1 MARIPTRT
9 GLPSREQILDF
20 IASSDAPA
28 GKREIAR
35 AFGLSGHDKIALKT
49 LLQDMADEGLIDSS
63 PGRAFHQAG
72 GVPKVTVLRI
82 ADVDESGQAWAVPER
97 WEADLPE
104 PRIRVLERKGRG
116 SALGV
121 GDRLLARTEQRGN
134 GWAAHP
140 MKKLMKGSELV
151 LGVVHQ
157 EGQGFWLR
165 PVEKKERRELPISDI
180 GKAQAGDLVLAEKAG
195 RPPRLTA
202 RVSEVLG
209 DPFAPRSF
217 SLIAIHK
224 HGIPH
229 EFPDQVVV
237 EAERV
242 AEQPLGERED
252 LTHIPIVAI
261 DPADARDHDDAVW
274 AASDEDPAN
283 PGGWRAIV
291 AIADVSFYV
300 RSGSALDK
308 EARKRG
314 NSVYFPDRVVP
325 MLPET
330 LSAEICSLKE
340 GEDRAAL
347 VCHLQVSK
355 EGQLKSWRFTRA
367 RVRIA
372 ANIAYEDAQAAI
384 DMSEQVLPELVRG
397 GGPREAR
404 WRGDPKSEAPLH
416 HPSDGPPPRDKL
428 GEEAESADVF
438 SSPCSMPEIEAEP
451 PPVDPALVE
460 STLKPLWACWRALYS
475 AREKRAPLDLDL
487 PERRVVL
494 DEKGRILSV
503 APRERLDAHKLIED
517 YMIAANVAA
526 AKALEA
532 KKAPVMYRDHEP
544 PGREKLVALKDYL
557 KTFDVE
563 FALGQVI
570 QPATFN
576 RIIERVGEADFR
588 PQIMEQILRTQT
600 QAYYSP
606 DNKGHFGLALGSYA
620 HFTSPIRRY
629 ADLVVHRALVRAFG
643 LGEGGLT
650 DQEAEGMEVTGELIS
665 QLERRAMEAERET
678 LDRYVAAYLSE
689 RVGDLVDCRITGVQP
704 FGFFATVE
712 GLGGDGL
719 VPVSTLGTDYY
730 RYEEA
735 SQSLVGDDSGER
747 FSPGQ
752 RLRLRLVEANPVSG
766 GLRFELPGSGHA
778 PARPGGGPRRD
789 GRRGEEKR
797 GPSQGRRGRP
807 SNIRHRGR

>member
-1 MARIPTRT
+1 MAKPNRP
-9 GLPSREQILDF
+9 GLPTREQILDF
-20 IASSDAPA
+20 IASSDRPA

-35 AFGLSGHDKIALKT
+35 AFGLSAADKAALKT
-49 LLQDMADEGLIDSS
+49 LLNDMADEGLIDSA
-63 PGRAFHQAG
+63 PGRAYHQAG
-72 GVPKVTVLRI
+72 GVPKVTVLRVT
-82 ADVDESGQAWAVPER
+82 DVDDSGTAWAVPER

-104 PRIRVLERKGRG
+104 PRLRVLERRGRG
-116 SALGV
+116 SALAV
-121 GDRLLARTEQRGN
+121 GDRILARTEQRGN
-134 GWAAHP
+134 GYAAHP

-151 LGVVHQ
+151 LGVVHK
-157 EGQGFWLR
+157 EAQGFWLR
-165 PVEKKERRELPISDI
+165 PVEKKERRELPITDI
-180 GKAQAGDLVLAEKAG
+180 GPAEPGDLVLAEKTG
-195 RPPRLTA
+195 RPPRLSA
-202 RVSEVLG
+202 RVSQVLG

-229 EFPDQVVV
+229 EFPDRVLE

-242 AEQPLGERED
+242 ARQPLGPRED
-252 LTHIPIVAI
+252 LTHVPIVAI

-274 AASDEDPAN
+274 AAPDDDPAN
-283 PGGWRAIV
+283 PGGWKAIV

-300 RSGSALDK
+300 RPGSALDK

-347 VCHLQVSK
+347 ACHLQVSRD
-355 EGQLKSWRFTRA
+355 GQVKGWRFTRA

-384 DMSEQVLPELVRG
+384 DST
-397 GGPREAR
+397 
-404 WRGDPKSEAPLH
+404 
-416 HPSDGPPPRDKL
+416 L
-428 GEEAESADVF
+428 GQERIEVA
-438 SSPCSMPEIEAEP
+438 SPTCSMPEIEADD
-451 PPVDPALVE
+451 PPVAPEIVE
-460 STLKPLWACWRALYS
+460 STLKPLWACWRALYA
-475 AREKRAPLDLDL
+475 AREKRAPLELDL
-487 PERRVVL
+487 PERQVML
-494 DEKGRILSV
+494 DEKGRIASV

-557 KTFDVE
+557 KTFEID
-563 FALGQVI
+563 FALGQVVR
-570 QPATFN
+570 PATFN
-576 RIIERVGEADFR
+576 HIIERVGDADFR
-588 PQIMEQILRTQT
+588 PQVMEQILRTQT
-600 QAYYSP
+600 QAYYAP
-606 DNKGHFGLALGSYA
+606 QNTGHFGLALGSYA

-629 ADLVVHRALVRAFG
+629 ADLIVHRALVRAYG
-643 LGEGGLT
+643 LGEGGLS
-650 DQEAEGMEVTGELIS
+650 DAEAEAMEVTGELIS

-689 RVGDLVDCRITGVQP
+689 RVGELVDCRITGVQP
-704 FGFFATVE
+704 FGFFATVL

-719 VPVSTLGTDYY
+719 VPVSTLGTEYF
-730 RYEEA
+730 RYDEP
-735 SQSLVGDDSGER
+735 SQSLVGEESGET

-752 RLRLRLVEANPVSG
+752 RRKLRLVEANPVSG
-766 GLRFELPGSGHA
+766 GLRFELPDASGHA
-778 PARPGGGPRRD
+778 PAPRRGAGRDGGRGGGDRPAR
-789 GRRGEEKR
+789 
-797 GPSQGRRGRP
+797 QGRRGRP
-807 SNIRHRGR
+807 GNVRHQGRR

>member
-1 MARIPTRT
+1 MAKRPVRT
-9 GLPSREQILDF
+9 GLPTRQQILDF
-20 IASSDAPA
+20 IASSDQAA

-35 AFGLSGHDKIALKT
+35 AFGLSGQDKVALKT
-49 LLQDMADEGLIDSS
+49 LLRDMADEGLIDAS

-72 GVPKVTVLRI
+72 GVPKVTVLRVT
-82 ADVDESGQAWAVPER
+82 DVDDSGQAWAVPER
-97 WEADLPE
+97 WESDAPE
-104 PRIRVLERKGRG
+104 PRLRVLERKGRG

-121 GDRLLARTEQRGN
+121 GDRLLARTEARGN
-134 GWAAHP
+134 GYAAHP

-151 LGVVHQ
+151 LGVVHR
-157 EGQGFWLR
+157 EAQGLWLR

-180 GKAQAGDLVLAEKAG
+180 GPAEPGDLVLAEKVG
-195 RPPRLTA
+195 RPPRLSA
-202 RVSEVLG
+202 RVTQVLG

-229 EFPDQVVV
+229 EFPAPVLE

-242 AEQPLGERED
+242 AEKDLGERED

-274 AASDEDPAN
+274 AAEDDDQTNA
-283 PGGWRAIV
+283 GGWKAIV

-300 RSGSALDK
+300 RPGSALDK
-308 EARKRG
+308 EARRRG

-330 LSAEICSLKE
+330 LSADVCSLKQ

-347 VCHLQVSK
+347 ACHLQVSK
-355 EGQLKSWRFTRA
+355 DGQLKSWRFARA

-372 ANIAYEDAQAAI
+372 ANIAYEDAQTAI
-384 DMSEQVLPELVRG
+384 DAARG
-397 GGPREAR
+397 QERIEVA
-404 WRGDPKSEAPLH
+404 
-416 HPSDGPPPRDKL
+416 
-428 GEEAESADVF
+428 
-438 SSPCSMPEIEAEP
+438 SPVCYMPEIESEEP
-451 PPVDPALVE
+451 AVAAALVE
-460 STLKPLWACWRALYS
+460 LTLEPLWACWRALYK
-475 AREKRAPLDLDL
+475 AREKRGPLELDL
-487 PERRVVL
+487 PERRVEL
-494 DEKGRILSV
+494 DEKGRIASV

-526 AKALEA
+526 AKALET

-544 PGREKLVALKDYL
+544 PSREKLVALKDYL
-557 KTFDVE
+557 ATFGVE
-563 FALGQVI
+563 FALGQVVR
-570 QPATFN
+570 PSTFN
-576 RIIERVGEADFR
+576 RIIERIGEADFR
-588 PQIMEQILRTQT
+588 PQVMEQILRTQT
-600 QAYYSP
+600 QAYYAP
-606 DNKGHFGLALGSYA
+606 LNAGHFGLALGSYA

-629 ADLVVHRALVRAFG
+629 ADLVVHRALVQAYG

-650 DQEAEGMEVTGELIS
+650 NGEAEAMEVTGELIS

-719 VPVSTLGTDYY
+719 VPVSTLGREYF
-730 RYEEA
+730 RYDEA
-735 SQSLVGDDSGER
+735 SQSLVGEESEAR

-752 RLRLRLVEANPVSG
+752 RLKLRLAEANPVSG
-766 GLRFELPGSGHA
+766 GLRFEVPDAGGYA
-778 PARPGGGPRRD
+778 PARPQRLRD
-789 GRRGEEKR
+789 GRRGR
-797 GPSQGRRGRP
+797 PGNIRHQGRR
-807 SNIRHRGR
+807 

>member
-1 MARIPTRT
+1 MAKRPIRT
-9 GLPSREQILDF
+9 GLPSRQQILDF
-20 IASSDAPA
+20 IASTDAPA

-49 LLQDMADEGLIDSS
+49 LLNDMADEGLIDSS

-82 ADVDESGQAWAVPER
+82 VDVDESGAAWAVPER

-104 PRIRVLERKGRG
+104 PRLRVLERRGRG

-140 MKKLMKGSELV
+140 MKKLAKGSELV

-157 EGQGFWLR
+157 EAQGFWLR
-165 PVEKKERRELPISDI
+165 PVEKKERRELPISEL
-180 GKAQAGDLVLAEKAG
+180 GNAQAGDLVLAEKVG
-195 RPPRLTA
+195 RPPRLSA
-202 RVSEVLG
+202 RVSEILG

-229 EFPDQVVV
+229 EFPDAVLA

-242 AEQPLGERED
+242 AGQELGKRED
-252 LTHIPIVAI
+252 LTRIPIVAI

-274 AASDEDPAN
+274 AAPDGDPAN
-283 PGGWRAIV
+283 PGGWKAIV

-347 VCHLQVSK
+347 VCHLQVSR
-355 EGQLKSWRFTRA
+355 EGQLKSWRFSRA
-367 RVRIA
+367 RVRIV

-384 DMSEQVLPELVRG
+384 D
-397 GGPREAR
+397 A
-404 WRGDPKSEAPLH
+404 A
-416 HPSDGPPPRDKL
+416 L
-428 GEEAESADVF
+428 GQERIEV
-438 SSPCSMPEIEAEP
+438 SSPTCAMPEIETDD

-460 STLKPLWACWRALYS
+460 STLKPLWACWRALYA

-570 QPATFN
+570 RPATFN
-576 RIIERVGEADFR
+576 HVIDRIGEADFR
-588 PQIMEQILRTQT
+588 PQVMEQILRTQT

-606 DNKGHFGLALGSYA
+606 ENKGHFGLALGSYA

-629 ADLVVHRALVRAFG
+629 ADLVVHRALVRAYG
-643 LGEGGLT
+643 LGEGGLA
-650 DQEAEGMEVTGELIS
+650 DSEAEAMEVTGELIS

-719 VPVSTLGTDYY
+719 VPVSTLGSDYY

-735 SQSLVGDDSGER
+735 SQSLVGDDGGER

-752 RLRLRLVEANPVSG
+752 RLKLRLVEANPVSG
-766 GLRFELPGSGHA
+766 GLRFELPDAGYA
-778 PARPGGGPRRD
+778 PARPRGGPRRD
-789 GRRGEEKR
+789 GRRGAEDR
-797 GPSQGRRGRP
+797 PRPQGRRGRP